1 VAVVS
6 GLGRPD
12 LDLLVASRAPGS
24 SAVAVVVTA
33 ALPLGAGLT
42 SRPTRPADGRA
53 RADDR
58 LLAPDEVAGAL
69 RDSGWRVVE
78 TDSSV
83 DVGRLI
89 TTSGVLDD

>member
-1 VAVVS
+1 V
-6 GLGRPD
+6 
-12 LDLLVASRAPGS
+12 
-24 SAVAVVVTA
+24 
-33 ALPLGAGLT
+33 
-42 SRPTRPADGRA
+42 
-53 RADDR
+53 
-58 LLAPDEVAGAL
+58 LAPDEVAGAL